1 MFLSLKGCKITNP
14 AELDLKSKQMHKRS
28 KLKNKISNFTL
39 HQKQKEMALA
49 QKKNQLAQK
58 LLQTEDKHILKA
70 IELLF
75 SQEEESFDLIPAQ
88 KRELDKRL
96 AEVES
101 GKAKFYSI
109 GEVKKIVRKNSKSK

>member
-1 MFLSLKGCKITNP
+1 MFLSLKGCKITSP
-14 AELDLKSKQMHKRS
+14 AKLDLKSKQMHKRS

>member
-1 MFLSLKGCKITNP
+1 
-14 AELDLKSKQMHKRS
+14 
-28 KLKNKISNFTL
+28 
-39 HQKQKEMALA
+39 MALA

-75 SQEEESFDLIPAQ
+75 SQEEESFDLVPAQ

-109 GEVKKIVRKNSKSK
+109 GEVKKIVRKNSKRK

>member
-1 MFLSLKGCKITNP
+1 MTV
-14 AELDLKSKQMHKRS
+14 
-28 KLKNKISNFTL
+28 
-39 HQKQKEMALA
+39 A

-58 LLQTEDKHILKA
+58 LLQTEDKHILNA

-75 SQEEESFDLIPAQ
+75 AQEEESFDLTTAQ

-101 GKAKFYSI
+101 DKAKFYSLS
-109 GEVKKIVRKNSKSK
+109 EVKKMVRKNLKNK